1 MSHKSNLIASNINAY
16 LKKHEKKELLRF
28 LTCGSVDDGKSTLI
42 GRLLYDS
49 KLILD
54 DQLSAVETDSA
65 RVGTVEN
72 GLDLAL
78 LVDGLQAEREQGITI
93 DVAYRYFST
102 DKRKFIVA
110 DTPGHEQYTRNMITG
125 ASNCDLAII
134 IVDARN
140 GITKQSKRHSFIVAL
155 LGIRDIVV
163 LINKM
168 DLVGYKEER
177 YQKIKSDYAAFATR
191 LDIHHIHYLPIS
203 ALRGDNVVDL
213 STNMSWYR
221 GETLMTILENIQIS
235 PYKNMMDFRFPV
247 QYVNRPNHDFRGY
260 CGTVASG
267 TVRKGDEIMVL
278 PSRKTSRINSI
289 VSYDGE
295 LEEAFHPQAVT
306 LTIDDAI
313 DISRGNM
320 LVHPDNIP
328 YFSDRADAKIVWMVD
343 TPMHPGK
350 QYLFKQGTCKIT
362 GSIRKI
368 RFKIDI
374 DTLGKIHGDKLDLN
388 EIGHCEVRFSQ
399 RIAFDSYTSNRGT
412 GSFIMIDRLSNATV
426 GAGMIVGPGRD
437 ITGSI
442 WDLEQRSKY
451 LNATVSLI
459 SVGERNARFGQTP
472 KTLLFTGLTGSGKST
487 IAYALERKLFD
498 MGHAATVLDGQ
509 NMRLH
514 SSRDLGFDEDDR
526 SENIRRGIEIAK
538 LMNQSGMITICAFVT
553 PNDKVRKNARKTI
566 GENFLLVF
574 MDTPLEICKKRDA
587 RGIYEAID
595 EEGLMVPGVNLPYE
609 VPDDADLVLAT
620 HEISIKESVE
630 KLLRLLKDHETFS
643 DLT

>member
-1 MSHKSNLIASNINAY
+1 MSHKSNLIASNIDAY